1 MSRRRIYAD
10 FDARAQATFL
20 DLVAAGERL
29 GTAARTVGVHPNTP
43 SLHASRNQAF
53 AERFATAK
61 QRARAALLAKAP
73 HGESRYTNHGCHCDT
88 CRTAATAAR
97 TRRRNETK
105 PGPDTETESGS
116 SPIPFSP
123 RNLAC
128 DPASRAA

>member
-43 SLHASRNQAF
+43 SLHASRSEVF

-61 QRARAALLAKAP
+61 QRGRATLLAKVP
-73 HGESRYTNHGCHCDT
+73 HDESRYTNHGCHCDT
-88 CRTAATAAR
+88 CRTAATTAR
-97 TRRRNETK
+97 ARRRNETR
-105 PGPDTETESGS
+105 PGPDTDTEAGS
-116 SPIPFSP
+116 SPIPFSL

-128 DPASRAA
+128 DPARRAA

>member
-10 FDARAQATFL
+10 FDARAQTAFL

-43 SLHASRNQAF
+43 SLHASRSEVF

-61 QRARAALLAKAP
+61 QRGRAALLAAVP
-73 HGESRYTNHGCHCDT
+73 HGESRYNNHGCHCDT
-88 CRTAATAAR
+88 CRTAATTAR
-97 TRRRNETK
+97 TRRRNDTR
-105 PGPDTETESGS
+105 PGPDNEAEAGS
-116 SPIPFSP
+116 SLIPFSP

-128 DPASRAA
+128 DRAPRAA